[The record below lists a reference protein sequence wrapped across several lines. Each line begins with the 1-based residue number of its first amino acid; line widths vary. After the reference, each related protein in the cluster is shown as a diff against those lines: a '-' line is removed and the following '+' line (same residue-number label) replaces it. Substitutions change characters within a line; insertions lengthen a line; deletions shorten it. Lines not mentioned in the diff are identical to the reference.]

1 MKEIGW
7 IIKNIIKS
15 LLNMKGG
22 LLLYLFI
29 PLAGII
35 LSTVMHGSD
44 NPNIRI
50 GVVDEDKS
58 GLTEDTF
65 SFLKGLENT
74 SVEKNSI
81 KQQEESLT
89 AGEKDLIVIFKS
101 GFEES
106 VKRGKPEG
114 IELVSL
120 KGEEATAFVKSY
132 LASYIDN
139 VASIARGTEGNE
151 EFQLVYNRYQNSEV
165 RVTAAALENTSQYKQ
180 MTYSSIGFLIVI
192 MLSFAMSLSLLILKE
207 KETRTYYRIT
217 AAPIT
222 ARQYVAANI
231 IVNMMVMSLQV
242 MLTLTVM
249 KAVFHI
255 DYGMSSW
262 QLFSLM
268 FLFSFVSVGLS
279 LVLISFVNS
288 TSAAPALQNAV
299 LIPTCMLSGCF
310 WPIEVMP
317 DSIQKIA
324 DFLPQKWVLETIT
337 EFQEGKGLED
347 LYMNFIVL
355 FSFGIAFFLIAI
367 YKFSRNK
374 SVRTFV

>member
-1 MKEIGW
+1 MKETGW

-35 LSTVMHGSD
+35 LSTVIHGSD
-44 NPNIRI
+44 NPDIRI

-58 GLTEDTF
+58 GLTKDTF
-65 SFLKGLENT
+65 SFLKGLENMN
-74 SVEKNSI
+74 VEKISI

-89 AGEKDLIVIFKS
+89 AGEKDLIIIFNS

-139 VASIARGTEGNE
+139 VASIAHGTEGDE

-165 RVTAAALENTSQYKQ
+165 SVTAGTLENTSQYKQ

-207 KETRTYYRIT
+207 KETDYLLFFTHAYFLLY
-217 AAPIT
+217 PIT
-222 ARQYVAANI
+222 AR
-231 IVNMMVMSLQV
+231 L
-242 MLTLTVM
+242 L
-249 KAVFHI
+249 
-255 DYGMSSW
+255 
-262 QLFSLM
+262 
-268 FLFSFVSVGLS
+268 
-279 LVLISFVNS
+279 
-288 TSAAPALQNAV
+288 
-299 LIPTCMLSGCF
+299 
-310 WPIEVMP
+310 
-317 DSIQKIA
+317 
-324 DFLPQKWVLETIT
+324 
-337 EFQEGKGLED
+337 
-347 LYMNFIVL
+347 
-355 FSFGIAFFLIAI
+355 
-367 YKFSRNK
+367 
-374 SVRTFV
+374 